1 MQLPL
6 DEFLDLNDGNDRK
19 RQSQGDEILSQGNM
33 RESES
38 GSEKGNVDYSGGA
51 EKGEQHSAPQEQ
63 ILRLDGKDGV
73 TERTHIERMK
83 NLRHR

>member
-1 MQLPL
+1 
-6 DEFLDLNDGNDRK
+6 
-19 RQSQGDEILSQGNM
+19 M

-38 GSEKGNVDYSGGA
+38 GSEKGNVDHGGGA
-51 EKGEQHSAPQEQ
+51 EKGEQHSAPQEK

-73 TERTHIERMK
+73 AERTHIKRMK